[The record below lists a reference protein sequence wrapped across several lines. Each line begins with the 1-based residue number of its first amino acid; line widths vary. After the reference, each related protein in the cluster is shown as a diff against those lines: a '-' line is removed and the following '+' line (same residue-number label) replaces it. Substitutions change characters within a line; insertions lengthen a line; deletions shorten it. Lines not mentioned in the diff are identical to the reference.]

1 MPDHLDAIFKP
12 KTIAVIGASGKRGSL
27 GHKVINNLIT
37 FGFEGII
44 YPVNQRSP
52 YVHSIKSYKSV
63 LDIPEEVDLAII
75 LVPKDFVVS
84 VVDECGKKGVKGII
98 VISAGFREVG
108 GEGIEREKRLVEK
121 IKAYNMRMIGP
132 NCMGVFNTA
141 PEVRLSATFAPA
153 EPREGNIG
161 FISQSGA
168 LGAVVL
174 ELANHL
180 QLGISIFASMGNKAD
195 ISGNDLLEYY
205 YKDPYTKLI
214 LMYLENLGN
223 PRRFFHICRRI
234 TKDKPVIVVKAGKTS
249 AGALAAASHT
259 GALADSEV
267 AIDAMFHQSG
277 VLRVSTIEEMF
288 TLAMAFANQ
297 PIPKGDRVAVLS
309 NAGGP
314 GILATDSVVSQGL
327 SLAEF
332 SEETERKLREILPEE
347 ASVKNP
353 VDMIATADQESYRA
367 ALEILL
373 ADENVDSMIVIF
385 VTPVLVKSI
394 DVAHKIAEVISR
406 HPNKTVTTCLMGH
419 EGVLSGVEELEKH
432 KIPVYRF
439 PETAVRAL
447 AAMKEYRDF
456 QQKREGQI
464 RTFEVDKETVKNI
477 LTQAKKEERSML
489 TFDEVRDV
497 LKAYG
502 FQLAECANVKNV
514 QGAVEFAR
522 RINKPVVLKLL
533 SRDITHKSDV
543 GGVKVDLRSE
553 QEIRE
558 AFREIY
564 KNVEKRFPSAQIDEF
579 IVQEMVKDGKETVLG
594 MIYDPKCGP
603 VIMFGLGG
611 IYVEVLRDV
620 SFRIAPLTEMD
631 ALEMIN
637 SLRNS
642 PLLKGVRGEKP
653 VNIGFI
659 IENLQ
664 RLSQLSID
672 FEDIKELDINPFI
685 VTEKPKQCKIV
696 DARIVI
702 KT

>member
-1 MPDHLDAIFKP
+1 MPHILDSIFKP
-12 KTIAVIGASGKRGSL
+12 KTIAVIGASTKRGSL
-27 GHKVINNLIT
+27 GHKIIHNLIS

-44 YPVNQRSP
+44 FPVNQKSP
-52 YVHSIKSYKSV
+52 YVYSLKSYKSV
-63 LDIPEEVDLAII
+63 LDIPEPIDLAII
-75 LVPKDFVVS
+75 LVPKEYVLE
-84 VVDECGKKGVKGII
+84 VVDECGQKGVKGII
-98 VISAGFREVG
+98 VISAGFREIG
-108 GEGIEREKRLVEK
+108 GEGIEREKKLVEK
-121 IKAYNMRMIGP
+121 IRQYHMRMIGP

-153 EPREGNIG
+153 EPLPGNIA

-174 ELANHL
+174 ELARHL
-180 QLGISIFASMGNKAD
+180 QLGLSMFASMGNKAD

-205 YKDPYTKLI
+205 YTDPNTRVI

-223 PRRFFHICRRI
+223 PRRFFQICRRI
-234 TKDKPVIVVKAGKTS
+234 TKEKPVIVVKAGKTR

-267 AIDAMFHQSG
+267 AIDAMFHQAG
-277 VLRVSTIEEMF
+277 VLRVASIEEMF
-288 TLAMAFANQ
+288 TLAMAFAHQ
-297 PIPKGDRVAVLS
+297 PLPKGERVAVLS

-314 GILATDSVVSQGL
+314 AILATDALIAQGL
-327 SLAEF
+327 TVAEF
-332 SEETERKLREILPEE
+332 NRETQRRLREMLPEE
-347 ASVKNP
+347 ASVNNP

-373 ADENVDSMIVIF
+373 QDKNVDSVLVIF
-385 VTPVLVKSI
+385 VTPILVKSI
-394 DVAHKIAEVISR
+394 DVAYKIVEVISKFS
-406 HPNKTVTTCLMGH
+406 NKTVVTCLMGH

-447 AAMKEYRDF
+447 AAMKEYRQF
-456 QQKREGQI
+456 QQKKKGQI
-464 RTFEVDKETVKNI
+464 RTFEVDKETVKQI
-477 LTQAKKEERSML
+477 LLKARQEGRTML
-489 TFDEVRDV
+489 ASDEVRDV
-497 LKAYG
+497 LKAYE
-502 FQLAECANVKNV
+502 FQLAECRTVHNAE
-514 QGAVEFAR
+514 GAIDFAR
-522 RINKPVVLKLL
+522 QLNRPVVMKLL
-533 SRDITHKSDV
+533 SKDITHKSDV
-543 GGVKVDLRSE
+543 GGVKVDLRTE
-553 QEIRE
+553 AEIRE
-558 AFREIY
+558 AFREILA
-564 KNVEKRFPSAQIDEF
+564 NVKMRFPSAQIDGF
-579 IVQEMVKDGKETVLG
+579 VVQEMVKEGKETVLG
-594 MIYDPKCGP
+594 MSYDAKCGP

-620 SFRIAPLTEMD
+620 SFRIAPLTDVD

-664 RLSQLSID
+664 RLSQLSSD
-672 FEDIKELDINPFI
+672 FEMIKELDINPFI
-685 VTEKPKQCKIV
+685 VSEKPEQCKIV

-702 KT
+702 A

>member
-1 MPDHLDAIFKP
+1 MPHILDAIFKP
-12 KTIAVIGASGKRGSL
+12 KTIAVIGASTKRGSL
-27 GHKVINNLIT
+27 GHKIIHNLIS

-44 YPVNQRSP
+44 FPVNQKSP
-52 YVHSIKSYKSV
+52 YVYSLKSYKSV
-63 LDIPEEVDLAII
+63 LDIPEPIDLAII
-75 LVPKDFVVS
+75 LVPKEYVLE
-84 VVDECGKKGVKGII
+84 VVDECGQKGVKGII
-98 VISAGFREVG
+98 VISAGFREIG
-108 GEGIEREKRLVEK
+108 GEGIEREKKLVEK
-121 IKAYNMRMIGP
+121 IRQYHMRMIGP

-141 PEVRLSATFAPA
+141 PDVRLSATFAPA
-153 EPREGNIG
+153 EPLPGNIA

-174 ELANHL
+174 ELARHL
-180 QLGISIFASMGNKAD
+180 QLGLSMFASMGNKAD

-205 YKDPYTKLI
+205 YTDSNTRVM

-223 PRRFFHICRRI
+223 PRRFFQICRRI
-234 TKDKPVIVVKAGKTS
+234 TKEKPVIVVKAGKTR

-267 AIDAMFHQSG
+267 AIDAMFHQAG
-277 VLRVSTIEEMF
+277 VLRVASIEEMF
-288 TLAMAFANQ
+288 TLAMAFAHQ
-297 PIPKGDRVAVLS
+297 PLPKGDRVAVLS

-314 GILATDSVVSQGL
+314 AILATDALIAQGL
-327 SLAEF
+327 TVAEF
-332 SEETERKLREILPEE
+332 SRETQRRLREMLPEE
-347 ASVKNP
+347 ASVNNP
-353 VDMIATADQESYRA
+353 VDMIATADQESYGA

-373 ADENVDSMIVIF
+373 QDKNVDSVLVIF

-394 DVAHKIAEVISR
+394 DVAYKIAGVISKF
-406 HPNKTVTTCLMGH
+406 PNKTVVTCLMGH

-447 AAMKEYRDF
+447 AAMKEYRQF
-456 QQKREGQI
+456 QQKKKGQI
-464 RTFEVDKETVKNI
+464 RTFEVQKETVKQI
-477 LTQAKKEERSML
+477 LLKARQEGRSML
-489 TFDEVRDV
+489 SSDEVRDV

-502 FQLAECANVKNV
+502 FQLAECCTVHNAE
-514 QGAVEFAR
+514 GAIAFAR
-522 RINKPVVLKLL
+522 QLNRPVVMKLL
-533 SRDITHKSDV
+533 SKDITHKSDV
-543 GGVKVDLRSE
+543 GGVKVDLRTE
-553 QEIRE
+553 AEIRE
-558 AFREIY
+558 AWREILA
-564 KNVEKRFPSAQIDEF
+564 NVKMRFPSAQIDGF
-579 IVQEMVKDGKETVLG
+579 VVQEMVKEGKETVLG
-594 MIYDPKCGP
+594 MSYDAKCGP

-620 SFRIAPLTEMD
+620 SFRIAPLTDVD

-664 RLSQLSID
+664 RLSQLSSD
-672 FEDIKELDINPFI
+672 FEMIKELDINPFI
-685 VTEKPKQCKIV
+685 VSEKPEQCKIV

-702 KT
+702 A

>member
-1 MPDHLDAIFKP
+1 MPHVLDAIFKP
-12 KTIAVIGASGKRGSL
+12 KTIAVIGASTKRGSL
-27 GHKVINNLIT
+27 GHKIIHNLIS
-37 FGFEGII
+37 FGFEGIVF
-44 YPVNQRSP
+44 PVNQKSP
-52 YVHSIKSYKSV
+52 YVYSLKSYKSV
-63 LDIPEEVDLAII
+63 LDIPEPIDLAII
-75 LVPKDFVVS
+75 LVPKEYVLE
-84 VVDECGKKGVKGII
+84 VVDECGRKGVKGII
-98 VISAGFREVG
+98 VISAGFREIG

-121 IKAYNMRMIGP
+121 IRQYNMRMIGP

-153 EPREGNIG
+153 EPLPGNIA

-174 ELANHL
+174 ELARHL
-180 QLGISIFASMGNKAD
+180 QLGLSMFASMGNKAD

-205 YKDPYTKLI
+205 YTDPNTRVI

-223 PRRFFHICRRI
+223 PRRFFQICRRI
-234 TKDKPVIVVKAGKTS
+234 TKEKPVIVVKAGKTR
-249 AGALAAASHT
+249 AGAMAAASHT

-267 AIDAMFHQSG
+267 AIDAMFQQAG
-277 VLRVSTIEEMF
+277 VLRVASIEEMF
-288 TLAMAFANQ
+288 TLAMAFAHQ
-297 PIPKGDRVAVLS
+297 PLPGGDRVAVLS

-314 GILATDSVVSQGL
+314 AILATDALVAQGL
-327 SLAEF
+327 TVAEF
-332 SEETERKLREILPEE
+332 SRETQRRLREILPEE
-347 ASVKNP
+347 ASVTNP
-353 VDMIATADQESYRA
+353 VDMIATATQENYRA

-373 ADENVDSMIVIF
+373 QDKNVDSVLVIF
-385 VTPVLVKSI
+385 VTPILVKSI
-394 DVAHKIAEVISR
+394 DVAHKIVEVISKY
-406 HPNKTVTTCLMGH
+406 PNKTVVTCLMGH

-447 AAMKEYRDF
+447 AAMKEYRQF
-456 QQKREGQI
+456 QQKKKGQI
-464 RTFEVDKETVKNI
+464 RTFEVNKEAARQIFLKVQKEGRTI
-477 LTQAKKEERSML
+477 LTSG
-489 TFDEVRDV
+489 EVRDV

-502 FQLAECANVKNV
+502 FQLAQCRTVHNVE
-514 QGAVEFAR
+514 GAIDFAR
-522 RINKPVVLKLL
+522 QLNRPVVLKLL
-533 SRDITHKSDV
+533 SRNITHKSDV

-553 QEIRE
+553 AEIRQAFQEIL
-558 AFREIY
+558 A
-564 KNVEKRFPSAQIDEF
+564 NVNMRFPSAQIEGF
-579 IVQEMVKDGKETVLG
+579 VVQEMIKEGKETVLG
-594 MIYDPKCGP
+594 MNYDAKCGP

-620 SFRIAPLTEMD
+620 SFRIAPLTDVD

-659 IENLQ
+659 IENLL
-664 RLSQLSID
+664 RLSQLSTD
-672 FEDIKELDINPFI
+672 FEIIKELDINPFI
-685 VTEKPKQCKIV
+685 VSEKAEQSKIV

-702 KT
+702 A

>member
-1 MPDHLDAIFKP
+1 MPDPLDAIFKP
-12 KTIAVIGASGKRGSL
+12 KNIAVIGASTKRGSL

-44 YPVNQRSP
+44 YPVNQKSP
-52 YVHSIKSYKSV
+52 YVHSLKSYKSV
-63 LDIPEEVDLAII
+63 LDIPESVDLAIV
-75 LVPKDFVVS
+75 LVPKEYVPG

-98 VISAGFREVG
+98 VISAGFREIG
-108 GEGIEREKRLVEK
+108 GEGVKREEQLVKK
-121 IKAYNMRMIGP
+121 ITEYGMRMIGP

-141 PEVRLSATFAPA
+141 PEVRINATFAPT
-153 EPREGNIG
+153 EPHDGNIA

-180 QLGISIFASMGNKAD
+180 QLGISMFASMGNKAD

-205 YKDPYTKLI
+205 YKDPCTKII

-223 PRRFFHICRRI
+223 PRRFFEIARRI
-234 TKDKPVIVVKAGKTS
+234 TPEKPIIVVKAGKTQ
-249 AGALAAASHT
+249 AGAMAASSHT

-267 AIDAMFHQSG
+267 AIEALMQQAG
-277 VLRVSTIEEMF
+277 VMRVSTIEEMF
-288 TLAMAFANQ
+288 TLAMAFAHQ
-297 PIPKGDRVAVLS
+297 PIPKGDRVAVLT

-314 GILATDSVVSQGL
+314 GILATDSVISQGL
-327 SLAEF
+327 TLAKF
-332 SEETERKLREILPEE
+332 TDETKEKLRGILPQE
-347 ASVKNP
+347 ASVTNP
-353 VDMIATADQESYRA
+353 VDMISTADQESYRA
-367 ALEILL
+367 ALEIILN
-373 ADENVDSMIVIF
+373 DENVDSMIVIF

-394 DVAHKIAEVISR
+394 DVAYKIAEVISR
-406 HPNKTVTTCLMGH
+406 HPNKTITTCLMGH
-419 EGVLSGVEELEKH
+419 EGVLSGVEELEKQ

-447 AAMKEYRDF
+447 TAMKEYREF
-456 QQKREGQI
+456 RQKKKGQI
-464 RTFEVDKETVKNI
+464 RTFEVDKKTVAAI
-477 LTQAKKEERSML
+477 IKKVQEENRSML
-489 TFDEVRDV
+489 TSDEVRDV

-502 FQLAECANVKNV
+502 FPLAECATV
-514 QGAVEFAR
+514 QNAESAIQFALQVNR
-522 RINKPVVLKLL
+522 PVVLKLL
-533 SRDITHKSDV
+533 SKDITHKSDV
-543 GGVKVDLRSE
+543 GGVKVDLRME

-558 AFREIY
+558 AFREIL
-564 KNVEKRFPSAQIDEF
+564 KNVEKRFPSAQIDGF

-594 MIYDPKCGP
+594 MNFDPKCGP

-620 SFRIAPLTEMD
+620 SFRIAPLTDVD

-664 RLSQLSID
+664 RLSQLSMD
-672 FEDIKELDINPFI
+672 FEAFKELDINPFI

-696 DARIVI
+696 DARIMI
-702 KT
+702 KM